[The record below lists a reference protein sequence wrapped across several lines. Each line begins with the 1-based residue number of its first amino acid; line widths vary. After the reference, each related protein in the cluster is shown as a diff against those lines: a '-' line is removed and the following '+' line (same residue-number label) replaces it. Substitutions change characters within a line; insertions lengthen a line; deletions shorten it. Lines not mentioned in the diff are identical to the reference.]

1 MRDHI
6 SSLKYRQVIWFFRGN
21 HDSINHKSFLIH
33 SLLYLTTIAADSLL
47 QEALNPDGDVGE
59 AEHLA
64 EAHGAGL
71 QQVRRLLREGPPG
84 RALVGQGRQAVLAA

>member
-1 MRDHI
+1 MIIIPKRVV
-6 SSLKYRQVIWFFRGN
+6 SS
-21 HDSINHKSFLIH
+21 IH
-33 SLLYLTTIAADSLL
+33 YLTTIEADSLL

-71 QQVRRLLREGPPG
+71 QQVSRLLR
-84 RALVGQGRQAVLAA
+84 

>member
-1 MRDHI
+1 MI
-6 SSLKYRQVIWFFRGN
+6 QFSQKGGSSI
-21 HDSINHKSFLIH
+21 
-33 SLLYLTTIAADSLL
+33 LYLTVAAALL

-64 EAHGAGL
+64 EAHGAAV
-71 QQVRRLLREGPPG
+71 QQVGRLLGERPPG